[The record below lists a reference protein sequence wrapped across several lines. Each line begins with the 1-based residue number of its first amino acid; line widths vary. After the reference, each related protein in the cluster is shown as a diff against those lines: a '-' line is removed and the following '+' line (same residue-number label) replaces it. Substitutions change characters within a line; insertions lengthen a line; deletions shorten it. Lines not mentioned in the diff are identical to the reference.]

1 MIYKYVNCI
10 GLTSITIPSSVTSLG
25 DWCFEGCSSLTS
37 ITIPSSVN
45 SLDPDCFYRCIGLE
59 TVCFKGKVPE
69 RIRGYGGG
77 IPTTC
82 IIKVPSEY
90 LQDYK
95 DAFG

>member
-1 MIYKYVNCI
+1 MIYKY
-10 GLTSITIPSSVTSLG
+10 
-25 DWCFEGCSSLTS
+25 
-37 ITIPSSVN
+37 
-45 SLDPDCFYRCIGLE
+45 YRCIGLE

-69 RIRGYGGG
+69 RIRGYGGE

-95 DAFG
+95 DAFGPINIFMPGILMNQVTMISRLLNAHPHPSLTKQES